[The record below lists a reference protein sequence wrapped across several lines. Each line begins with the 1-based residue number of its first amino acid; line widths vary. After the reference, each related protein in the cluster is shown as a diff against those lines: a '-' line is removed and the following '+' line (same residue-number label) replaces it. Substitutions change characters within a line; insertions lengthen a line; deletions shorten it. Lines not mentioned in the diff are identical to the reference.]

1 MLDKIN
7 ENKIK
12 VETYGLADFLKLVEP
27 LLGEGYSFD
36 FEDNDAYPQSYG
48 SFYSCILVKK
58 EEVKEVE
65 SQEDISEGEEK
76 KKVGRKPKA

>member
-1 MLDKIN
+1 MLEKIS
-7 ENKIK
+7 ENKVK

-58 EEVKEVE
+58 EV
-65 SQEDISEGEEK
+65 QEDNPESEEK
-76 KKVGRKPKA
+76 KKAGRKPKA